1 MRDLHLET
9 PGCEI
14 LIEDHDGQS
23 VVTIKRCGKVV
34 IESFSQPYIEKIIKE
49 KPRETKEAEKPEV
62 KEKDLEALEEQA
74 LKKLKKRE
82 VKDGGAKQ
90 G

>member
-1 MRDLHLET
+1 MKDLHLET

-34 IESFSQPYIEKIIKE
+34 IESFSQPHIEKIIKE
-49 KPRETKEAEKPEV
+49 KPRETKEAERPEM

-74 LKKLKKRE
+74 LKKLKKKE
-82 VKDGGAKQ
+82 AKDGRGKE

>member
-34 IESFSQPYIEKIIKE
+34 IESFSQPHIEKIIKE
-49 KPRETKEAEKPEV
+49 KPRETKEAERPE
-62 KEKDLEALEEQA
+62 EKEALEEQVLKT
-74 LKKLKKRE
+74 LKKKE
-82 VKDGGAKQ
+82 AKNGRNEQ
-90 G
+90 R